1 MLNSKF
7 DVNRIEWLNLVFE
20 NRNQSYGAF
29 VLRRNSGNYLSKA
42 LLIATFFFSGIIVL
56 SAVISYKKEIVNI
69 VTKPDVPTIFDLKD
83 IPIPTKPIE
92 PIKPQPKAA
101 QSNVDNQNE
110 NVVKNLPPR
119 VVANALATEDV
130 LTVKQLLTK
139 AIGSE
144 TKDGIGTSMGN
155 ITEGTQGKLI
165 GGTGSVTNTT
175 VFEAVEVMPEFP
187 GGVAAW
193 NKYLSK
199 NLRYPPVAQENG
211 ITGRVTVSFVVEPNG
226 EITNLKVLGAIG
238 GGCDEEAIRVI
249 KKSPLWK
256 PGFQNGNAVRV
267 SYVMPIMFQLSV
279 AN

>member
-42 LLIATFFFSGIIVL
+42 LLIATFFFSAIIVL
-56 SAVISYKKEIVNI
+56 SAVITYKKEIVNI
-69 VTKPDVPTIFDLKD
+69 VTKPNLPDPYIFKD

-92 PIKPQPKAA
+92 PVKPQTKAA
-101 QSNVDNQNE
+101 QNNVDNQNA

-119 VVANALATEDV
+119 VVANVLASEDMP
-130 LTVKQLLTK
+130 TVKQLLTS

-144 TKDGIGTSMGN
+144 TKKGIDLPGGVVAGSEGN
-155 ITEGTQGKLI
+155 KSI
-165 GGTGSVTNTT
+165 GETGSVTNNT

-238 GGCDEEAIRVI
+238 GGCDEEAMRVI

-267 SYVMPIMFQLSV
+267 AYVMPIMFQLNPS
-279 AN
+279 N